1 MLPTA
6 APRRRGCGGGGRGLP
21 KPDAAAVVSVLLA
34 ALWLA
39 TASRAIADDGAARAV
54 ASETASLGW
63 SRLPGTEACATAIE
77 LGERVEAWLGSGVL
91 VAAPDAAL
99 SLEGRIERTPSGYRA
114 TIAVTRRGG
123 ESEGERV
130 YEHEGLECAAA
141 TEPIALILAL
151 LIDPDAAPS
160 AGTDAAPSAGTAAAP
175 NAGTA
180 AAPSAGTAAVPN
192 AGAPGPGTDPD
203 STVSPLGVVVD
214 LSAVFAAFVTPSASP
229 SARSAVHLRFLAGPV
244 PLGVAIVGWLSPWS
258 RASAGAASADFLFA
272 LGGAGLCAAPQLG
285 AGLELS
291 ICALGEAGGA
301 FVLGQSRLLP
311 TERERVVAFFEASVT
326 LRARVLDVVTAHA
339 GASLLVPFRTEPWLA
354 SDAEPR
360 LVSAYWRPD
369 PAGLF
374 VFVGFGFDVGIR

>member
-1 MLPTA
+1 
-6 APRRRGCGGGGRGLP
+6 
-21 KPDAAAVVSVLLA
+21 VVSVLLA

-160 AGTDAAPSAGTAAAP
+160 AGTDAAPSAGTAA
-175 NAGTA
+175 
-180 AAPSAGTAAVPN
+180 VPN
-192 AGAPGPGTDPD
+192 AGAAPGPGTDPE